1 MAMNPFE
8 LNPNRF
14 LLVYLAL
21 FQVALLVAAALR
33 WLLRSPGRQPKES
46 LPVLGPYEAAYL
58 AGGETLAVQATLA
71 CLLRDGNLYSDSIVA
86 SGTDHERS
94 FLASAQRSIL
104 PGGLVRLRESGSCEH
119 IHERLQREGLLLS
132 EGRAVLVSLVP
143 MALLLGVSLFALAAI
158 LVGMSH
164 DRPVGLLAY
173 AFVVS
178 LIVAVAGF
186 GRTARRSRRGD
197 QVLEQ
202 MRREHADLGTTARRR
217 VHSLSAQELILAV
230 GLFGPRAVSAG
241 PLRGMPVLAAS
252 EEPAGTVG

>member
-1 MAMNPFE
+1 MNPFE
-8 LNPNRF
+8 LNPGR
-14 LLVYLAL
+14 LLLLYLAL
-21 FQVALLVAAALR
+21 FLVALLVAAAVR
-33 WLLRSPGRQPKES
+33 WLLLSPGRKPGREM
-46 LPVLGPYEAAYL
+46 PALGPYEAAYL

-86 SGTDHERS
+86 SGADHERS
-94 FLASAQRSIL
+94 FLAAAQRAIL
-104 PGGLVRLRESGSCEH
+104 PGGLVRLRESGSCEY
-119 IHERLQREGLLLS
+119 IRERLQREGLLLTQ
-132 EGRAVLVSLVP
+132 GRALLVQLVP
-143 MALLLGVSLFALAAI
+143 MALLLGVSQFALAAI

-197 QVLEQ
+197 QVLGQ
-202 MRREHADLGTTARRR
+202 VRRENADLGITARRR
-217 VHSLSAQELILAV
+217 VHSLSAKELILAV

-241 PLRGMPVLAAS
+241 PLREMPVLAPS
-252 EEPAGTVG
+252 EWK